1 MRQFFIFCFGLYVWL
16 LGSGCGKPQSVD
28 VWPPLRPLGADT
40 AIRTKESPLFS
51 PPKGTLTL
59 PQVLALSIQYG
70 PNLPVAM
77 WTVRAGEA
85 KIKQASQRPNP
96 ELETELETLG
106 EIETIIQLKCP
117 IELGRKRLRRQ
128 TVAQLSARLSGWEYE
143 GQRLDTLTETRLA
156 FIDVLQAQALVAVN
170 QGLVQLAEQI
180 FSTVRTQVEL
190 GVKAGIEQALVQ
202 IELVNS
208 RLTLKQSQQSL
219 ALARQALAATWGQA
233 TPTFDRVEGRLEAVS
248 PVPPIEQLLEQ
259 MMPPELARWPTEIE
273 LRKAIVEIEKS
284 NRRPDITVGGGFKHL
299 SPFSGENSLM
309 AVVSL
314 SVPLPVLNQNRGA
327 ILVAESNLQK
337 SQAERAKAET
347 RLGAKLAQ
355 AHHRLVSAH
364 ETIHQLKDEIMP
376 LAQSAFEVTV
386 AGQRLSKIVWL
397 ELTNAQHTL
406 FKVKRSYTGALAEY
420 HRAVAHIERLIG
432 QPLNDLVPGR

>member
-28 VWPPLRPLGADT
+28 VWPPPRPLGADT

-106 EIETIIQLKCP
+106 EIETIIQLKWP

-143 GQRLDTLTETRLA
+143 TQRLDTLTETTLA

-190 GVKAGIEQALVQ
+190 GVKAGIEQAPAQ
-202 IELVNS
+202 IELANNC
-208 RLTLKQSQQSL
+208 LTLKQSQQSL
-219 ALARQALAATWGQA
+219 VVARQALAATWG
-233 TPTFDRVEGRLEAVS
+233 
-248 PVPPIEQLLEQ
+248 
-259 MMPPELARWPTEIE
+259 
-273 LRKAIVEIEKS
+273 
-284 NRRPDITVGGGFKHL
+284 
-299 SPFSGENSLM
+299 
-309 AVVSL
+309 
-314 SVPLPVLNQNRGA
+314 
-327 ILVAESNLQK
+327 
-337 SQAERAKAET
+337 
-347 RLGAKLAQ
+347 
-355 AHHRLVSAH
+355 
-364 ETIHQLKDEIMP
+364 
-376 LAQSAFEVTV
+376 
-386 AGQRLSKIVWL
+386 
-397 ELTNAQHTL
+397 
-406 FKVKRSYTGALAEY
+406 
-420 HRAVAHIERLIG
+420 
-432 QPLNDLVPGR
+432 